1 MASSPLPTQGIYSRF
16 DPEVVVEYDAV
27 ASDKGALPVIDETVM
42 GEGPQQH
49 TLVIYMDTCR
59 TVPWI
64 SGRANVS
71 TMIYAS
77 REARDGTPP

>member
-1 MASSPLPTQGIYSRF
+1 
-16 DPEVVVEYDAV
+16 
-27 ASDKGALPVIDETVM
+27 VIDATVM